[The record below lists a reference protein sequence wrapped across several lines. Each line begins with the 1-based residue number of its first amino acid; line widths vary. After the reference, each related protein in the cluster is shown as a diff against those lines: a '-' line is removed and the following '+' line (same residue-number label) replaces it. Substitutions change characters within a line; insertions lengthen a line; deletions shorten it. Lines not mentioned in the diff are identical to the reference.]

1 MKPTEG
7 GHRLL
12 DRVCLTLTHR
22 RRAVAAVLLA
32 LHLALGALYGIAVPP
47 WEAHDEWAHYK
58 FVEYVA
64 RHRALPPPGERLTN
78 EYEFDEASQ
87 PPLYYILAALPVML
101 VDTADGLTPQ
111 VNPYFNADTGVGGIN
126 AAIHHP
132 DQERFPPRGTLLGLY
147 LARGMSLLISLLGL
161 VATYKLG
168 RLLAPGRPLV
178 ALIALAIA
186 ALSPQYLF
194 ISAVVT
200 NDVLIAAL
208 GCAVTWLSVKTALE
222 GVQTWPA
229 LALSAATG
237 LALVTKLSALAL
249 LPFVALAFLIG
260 TIRALRRGASRRA
273 TWATIGIAAAGG
285 AALAGLWVWRNFRLT
300 GVVLPRDPWV
310 LLRLSQRW
318 IERSDVAAPIGW
330 ATVPGA
336 LSYAFRTF
344 WASFGWGNLD
354 AYPWVYWLFAGLC
367 LIGLLGLI
375 AWWIGRGAR
384 REHKQLAGLL
394 ALLIGS
400 VVFMA
405 AYRDFDYGSTL
416 IRGRYLLPALGA
428 VAVLVATGWDALLSR
443 LARWGDSAAAV
454 FLTVLGLVLV
464 LINVL
469 LPWRVIAPAYAPPLR
484 VATGTQLGQAVELLP
499 GEQPLNA
506 RFLAASGDPASGDP
520 AAELIA
526 YELWPEVVR
535 PGEALGVTLV
545 WRVLR
550 PLEHNYTLA
559 VHLLDA
565 GLTKVGE
572 VNVYPGRGNYATTL
586 WRPGDVYRE
595 IYWVPVQR
603 QLQQPALGRVKVALF
618 VDGTAQADPGM
629 VGVHLPVTNA
639 QGQPLGDAILFGRFK
654 LATTKPPAEP
664 GPGPGL
670 ATLGDSIRLS
680 GAVVQT
686 GPAPLVAGEAFT
698 VTLTWDALGQPAADY
713 QVFVH
718 LEGAGGAV
726 AYGDGPPAGG
736 RYPTDLWARGERVED
751 VHGVRVPAET
761 PAGAYRLLAG
771 LYDAAGNRVAAS
783 GPSGARLAADAIPL
797 GEVTVLRRD
806 RRNFVPWV
814 IASAAPESEDKEP

>member
-1 MKPTEG
+1 MKLTEG

-12 DRVCLTLTHR
+12 NRVCLTLTHR

-32 LHLALGALYGIAVPP
+32 LHLALGALYSIAVPP

-101 VDTADGLTPQ
+101 VDTDDGLTPQ
-111 VNPYFNADTGVGGIN
+111 VNPYFNVDTGGGGIN

-132 DQERFPPRGTLLGLY
+132 DQEGFPPRGTLLGLY

-178 ALIALAIA
+178 ALTALAIA

-194 ISAVVT
+194 ISSVVS

-208 GCAVTWLSVKTALE
+208 GCTVAWFGAQTALQ
-222 GVQTWPA
+222 GLRPKPA
-229 LALSAATG
+229 LALAAATG

-249 LPFVALAFLIG
+249 LPFVALAFLVG

-273 TWATIGIAAAGG
+273 TWTTIGGAAAGG
-285 AALAGLWVWRNFRLT
+285 VALAGLWLWRNFRLT
-300 GVVLPRDPWV
+300 GMVLPRDPWV

-318 IERSDVAAPIGW
+318 IERSDAVAPFSW
-330 ATVPGA
+330 SVVPGA
-336 LSYAFRTF
+336 LRYAFRTF

-375 AWWIGRGAR
+375 LWWIGRGAR
-384 REHKQLAGLL
+384 WEHKQLAGLL
-394 ALLIGS
+394 ALLIGA

-428 VAVLVATGWDALLSR
+428 VAVLIATGWEALLNR
-443 LARWGDSAAAV
+443 LARRGDSAVAT
-454 FLTVLGLVLV
+454 LLIVLGPVLV
-464 LINVL
+464 LLNVL
-469 LPWRVIAPAYAPPLR
+469 LPWRVITPAYAPPPMI
-484 VATGTQLGQAVELLP
+484 ATGTQLGQAVDLLP

-506 RFLAASGDPASGDP
+506 RFLAASGDPA
-520 AAELIA
+520 AELIA
-526 YELWPEVVR
+526 YELWPDVVR
-535 PGEALGVTLV
+535 PGEALGVALV

-572 VNVYPGRGNYATTL
+572 ANVYPGRGNYATTL

-603 QLQQPALGRVKVALF
+603 AVPEPVLGRVKVALF
-618 VDGTAQADPGM
+618 VDSTAQADPAM

-639 QGQPLGDAILFGRFK
+639 QGEPLGEAVLFGRFK
-654 LATTKPPAEP
+654 LATADQPAEP
-664 GPGPGL
+664 QPGPGL
-670 ATLGDSIRLS
+670 ATLGDVIRLS
-680 GAVVQT
+680 AAAVRT
-686 GPAPLVAGEAFT
+686 EPAPVVAGEVLT
-698 VTLTWDALGQPAADY
+698 VTLTWDALGRPAADY

-718 LEGAGGAV
+718 LEGAEGAV

-751 VHGVRVPAET
+751 AHEVRVPAET
-761 PAGAYRLLAG
+761 PAGAYRLMVG

-783 GPSGARLAADAIPL
+783 SPSGDRLAADAIPL

-814 IASAAPESEDKEP
+814 IASATPGSEDKEP